1 MYMKSRHI
9 SIRALIL
16 ALALPALALPAL
28 ALAQNDIAREKITAH
43 AENRPLLSL
52 RDAAEKASLNIPAR
66 RPPREVLNYRGPGRD
81 HAGAGPASGPAA
93 PDAVL
98 QTSQGSGTTGQGSGF
113 FGASNND
120 NGSLLGFLIAPP
132 DTDGAVGAN
141 YYVQMINLLTTV
153 FDKNGN
159 IVDGP
164 FPSNAIWS
172 GMSGLCEA
180 NNQGDPVV
188 LYDDANDRWLVSQF
202 AFPDNMKS
210 FAQCVAISQTGD
222 PTGTWNRYE
231 FSFDG
236 YGLNDYPKHGI
247 VSNSITMTANIFAPR
262 GRQFF
267 YSGTFLGVMDKA
279 AMYAGQSASLVGF
292 NIGSGEFGFVAG
304 DLDGSGTAP
313 ALFATAMSRSNEF
326 DIWQI
331 GIDWSNPGNASVSHI
346 ASLPVTPFNSSLCS
360 SSRGACIPQPNSGPK
375 LESLS
380 DRLMHRLQ
388 IRDFGSYRTM
398 VAAHTIDVGNG
409 RAGIRWYELRQAS
422 GGSWSIYQQ
431 GTFGPND
438 GEYRWMPSIAMNAA
452 GDIGIGYMLAST
464 NTFVSTAAAGQSAAA
479 SGSGLLDSGETVC
492 AAGSG
497 VQTGVNRSGD
507 YSATSVDPVGDTF
520 WHTNEVFTTTGNYQ
534 WNTYVC
540 EFDVSG
546 GAGGNSPPKA
556 SFSYGCT
563 GLGCGFTDTSTD
575 DGTIQSWSWDF
586 GDGNTS
592 TAQNPSHSYAA
603 GGSYTV
609 SLTVTDDGGATGSAS
624 QVVTVVD
631 PNANVAPTASFT
643 QVCTNLTC
651 DFTDTSSDSDGT
663 IQSRSWTFGDGG
675 TSTAQNPSHTYAAGG
690 SYTVSLTVTDDG
702 GASDSTSHGVTVSSG
717 SETLTPSSTN
727 NGKTWTAA
735 VTSSA
740 STLAGSFDYGSGSCV
755 GNSCSLSGI
764 LKKQGSVT
772 FTQAVTGVQ
781 VVVIK

>member
-1 MYMKSRHI
+1 MKSGRI
-9 SIRALIL
+9 AIIGTLVL
-16 ALALPALALPAL
+16 VLALPAL
-28 ALAQNDIAREKITAH
+28 ALAQNDIARDKITAH
-43 AENRPLLSL
+43 ATNRPLLSL
-52 RDAAEKASLNIPAR
+52 RGAAEQAALNIPAR
-66 RPPREVLNYRGPGRD
+66 RPPHEVLNYRGPGRD
-81 HAGAGPASGPAA
+81 NAGAGPAQGPSA

-98 QTSQGSGTTGQGSGF
+98 QTSQGSGTTAQGSGF
-113 FGASNND
+113 FGANNND

-132 DTDGAVGAN
+132 DTDGAVGAS

-153 FDKNGN
+153 FDKAGNG
-159 IVDGP
+159 ILGP
-164 FPSNAIWS
+164 FPSNAFWS

-188 LYDDANDRWLVSQF
+188 LYDDANGRWLVSQF

-210 FAQCVAISQTGD
+210 FAQCVAVSQTGD
-222 PTGTWNRYE
+222 PTGAWNRYE

-279 AMYAGQSASLVGF
+279 AMEAGQPASLVGF

-304 DLDGSGTAP
+304 DLDGGGTAP
-313 ALFATAMSRSNEF
+313 ALFATAMSHSNEF

-331 GIDWSNPGNASVSHI
+331 DIDWNNPGNASVSHI
-346 ASLPVTPFNSSLCS
+346 ASLPVTPFSSSLCS
-360 SSRGACIPQPNSGPK
+360 DSRGACIPQPDSGPK

-398 VAAHTIDVGNG
+398 VAAHTIDVGGG
-409 RAGIRWYELRQAS
+409 RAGIRWYELRQPS
-422 GGSWSIYQQ
+422 GGNWSIYQQ

-452 GDIGIGYMLAST
+452 GDIGIGYMIANTST
-464 NTFVSTAAAGQSAAA
+464 YVSTAAAGQSAAQ

-507 YSATSVDPVGDTF
+507 YSATSVDPVNDSF
-520 WHTNEVFTTTGNYQ
+520 WHTNEVFTSTGNFQ

-540 EFDVSG
+540 EFDVGSG
-546 GAGGNSPPKA
+546 GGGGGNNPPTA
-556 SFSYGCT
+556 GFSYGCT
-563 GLGCGFTDTSTD
+563 ALDCSFTDSSTD
-575 DGTIQSWSWDF
+575 SDGSIASWSWAF

-592 TAQNPSHSYAA
+592 TAQNPSHTFSAD
-603 GGSYTV
+603 GTYTV
-609 SLTVTDDGGATGSAS
+609 SLTVTDNGGAT
-624 QVVTVVD
+624 
-631 PNANVAPTASFT
+631 
-643 QVCTNLTC
+643 
-651 DFTDTSSDSDGT
+651 
-663 IQSRSWTFGDGG
+663 
-675 TSTAQNPSHTYAAGG
+675 
-690 SYTVSLTVTDDG
+690 
-702 GASDSTSHGVTVSSG
+702 DSTSQSVTVSG
-717 SETLTPSSTN
+717 GGGGGETLTPSSSN
-727 NGKTWTAA
+727 NGKTWTAT

-740 STLAGSFDYGSGSCV
+740 STLSGTFDYGAGSCS
-755 GNSCSLSGI
+755 GNSCSLGGI
-764 LKKQGSVT
+764 PKKQGSVT
-772 FTQAVTGVQ
+772 FTEDGTGTQ
-781 VVVIK
+781 VVVTK